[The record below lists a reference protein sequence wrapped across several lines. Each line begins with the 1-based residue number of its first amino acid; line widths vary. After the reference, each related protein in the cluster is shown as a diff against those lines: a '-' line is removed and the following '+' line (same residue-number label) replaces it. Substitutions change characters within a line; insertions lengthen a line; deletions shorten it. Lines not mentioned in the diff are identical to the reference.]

1 MFTMQPLFW
10 ASFPLILTATT
21 TSGFFFWRAWL
32 GSASSCPLS
41 EMVVPLLRL
50 GCIPN
55 HASNESFLFIRRSL
69 WIFGNT
75 IFLILWHS
83 IKVSEWVNE
92 WVSDTSNMWS
102 KNPPA
107 GFIIKFQL
115 DFVQDRAR
123 HNKIGHAI
131 ITTLDACCLPQTLY
145 CWADWLRVS
154 EWSPSW
160 DQSAGR
166 ILHQTGS
173 DGHCKFQPIPTRT
186 DVPRC
191 PKNSLPKLVC
201 CLFIAGV
208 HT

>member
-21 TSGFFFWRAWL
+21 TSGFVFFWGLGWAWL

-50 GCIPN
+50 GGIPN

-83 IKVSEWVNE
+83 IISSEWVSEWVNE

-131 ITTLDACCLPQTLY
+131 TTLDACCLPQTLY

-173 DGHCKFQPIPTRT
+173 SPYNGWPLQIPTYSHT
-186 DVPRC
+186 DWC
-191 PKNSLPKLVC
+191 PKMSQEQS
-201 CLFIAGV
+201 A
-208 HT
+208 